1 MRKQKKPKQ
10 RKPRNR
16 KKYDKGDRVDD
27 VIPAFKDAPLEDRV
41 AMAEDK
47 SVLRY
52 SQPLELSYVPQHLDR
67 LDEEEQYEAT
77 RKGYGP
83 FANLGYVGRDTPKTI
98 EELLKYRDLES
109 KPPPRAV
116 AAGDVGT
123 AGITTRRWLED
134 LPTLGERVKEI
145 DVTIDRLLKNNEFNS
160 TEAEEFKIRM
170 IGHLA
175 REYPATRPPAGSK
188 EDSQSILRPPERFSE
203 EDTVDELNDRLEY
216 LERMEYYRTGKRKKR
231 QEGGMLE
238 EPMAIPPEM
247 EAMRAEPEEIP
258 TEAPVSE
265 VPVDTYPN
273 ATPEEVAAVQE
284 PDEEIE
290 EDYIEFIMNE
300 ALEPEEQTYL
310 TNALEGDPQLSQ
322 IFDKVIE
329 TASEFSGS
337 GEVQGPGDGITDS
350 IPARL
355 SDGEFVFT
363 KKSADQLGP
372 DNLQTLMDEAERA
385 YDGGMMRE
393 GRYLGG
399 ALQDDEE
406 DLGQYENRGESTDDE
421 IRKMMSLRANKVPSL
436 R

>member
-16 KKYDKGDRVDD
+16 KKYQ
-27 VIPAFKDAPLEDRV
+27 E
-41 AMAEDK
+41 
-47 SVLRY
+47 
-52 SQPLELSYVPQHLDR
+52 
-67 LDEEEQYEAT
+67 
-77 RKGYGP
+77 
-83 FANLGYVGRDTPKTI
+83 
-98 EELLKYRDLES
+98 
-109 KPPPRAV
+109 
-116 AAGDVGT
+116 
-123 AGITTRRWLED
+123 
-134 LPTLGERVKEI
+134 
-145 DVTIDRLLKNNEFNS
+145 
-160 TEAEEFKIRM
+160 
-170 IGHLA
+170 
-175 REYPATRPPAGSK
+175 GS
-188 EDSQSILRPPERFSE
+188 LMVPPE
-203 EDTVDELNDRLEY
+203 LETSR
-216 LERMEYYRTGKRKKR
+216 ETR
-231 QEGGMLE
+231 QEVGMLE
-238 EPMAIPPEM
+238 EPMAMPPEM

-273 ATPEEVAAVQE
+273 AIPEEVAAAQE
-284 PDEEIE
+284 PDEEME
-290 EDYIEFIMNE
+290 EVYIEFIMDE
-300 ALEPEEQTYL
+300 ALEPEEQVYL
-310 TNALEGDPQLSQ
+310 TNTLEGDPKLSQ

-372 DNLQTLMDEAERA
+372 DNLQILMDEAERA